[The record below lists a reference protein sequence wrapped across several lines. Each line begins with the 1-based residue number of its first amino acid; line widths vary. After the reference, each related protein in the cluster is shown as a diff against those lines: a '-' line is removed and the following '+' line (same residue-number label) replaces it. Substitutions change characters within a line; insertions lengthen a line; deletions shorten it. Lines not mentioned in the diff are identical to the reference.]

1 MNYKFKIKT
10 VTVILRG
17 RSNKRRR
24 TVKDEQ
30 SRRSI
35 GLLHEATG
43 LNKIPLLVITVT
55 CFQSHQNSNCRGT
68 TSCRV

>member
-1 MNYKFKIKT
+1 MNYKFEIKT
-10 VTVILRG
+10 KSDL
-17 RSNKRRR
+17 KRAQQQ
-24 TVKDEQ
+24 TSPNCKGGQ

-35 GLLHEATG
+35 GLLHEVTG

-55 CFQSHQNSNCRGT
+55 CFQSHQNSNRRGT